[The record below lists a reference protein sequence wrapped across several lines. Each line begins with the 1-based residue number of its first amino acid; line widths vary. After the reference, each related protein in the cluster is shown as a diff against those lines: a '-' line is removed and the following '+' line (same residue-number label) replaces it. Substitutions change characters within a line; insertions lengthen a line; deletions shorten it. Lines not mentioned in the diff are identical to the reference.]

1 MPGRGEGAPQR
12 GLARQASAARGAR
25 GSRVGRGPAA
35 CAVGVHL
42 RRPGRRRHP
51 KEGRGVH
58 PSCARARRN
67 SPPGLGH
74 ALATRP
80 ASAEGGAVPP
90 HAANR
95 LPAAPSSCRQARSE
109 RAGVGHAGAGSRAA
123 EEMRAMTFRRH
134 PEKKKTN
141 RSPVVDLPGSAR
153 AVDESHLAG
162 VCVARPR
169 VVPRVENAGP
179 THSAARM
186 QLLVICQDFL
196 VALHLLGRESSLR
209 DHAQH
214 SPPFSCQSPRI
225 FILSTHSVVVAC
237 QACLPRA
244 LLARRHRTP
253 HALWAPPRWLGGA
266 PRRLARAG
274 VRAHASAV
282 IGGTSLHHVSG
293 RRCVGKPPGSAGRL
307 LGSRARAAGGRRRR
321 ARWSRRASA
330 IERAT
335 PRRRSARLRGCAAA
349 LRGCAEARRLGV
361 ARLAALC
368 TAARRAGCPC
378 GPYFCTL
385 CISSL
390 PRPPPRASPPRAGR

>member
-1 MPGRGEGAPQR
+1 
-12 GLARQASAARGAR
+12 
-25 GSRVGRGPAA
+25 
-35 CAVGVHL
+35 
-42 RRPGRRRHP
+42 
-51 KEGRGVH
+51 
-58 PSCARARRN
+58 
-67 SPPGLGH
+67 
-74 ALATRP
+74 
-80 ASAEGGAVPP
+80 
-90 HAANR
+90 
-95 LPAAPSSCRQARSE
+95 
-109 RAGVGHAGAGSRAA
+109 
-123 EEMRAMTFRRH
+123 MRAMTYSKTFR
-134 PEKKKTN
+134 
-141 RSPVVDLPGSAR
+141 SAR
-153 AVDESHLAG
+153 EPKPSTKSQSHLAILPFFFIF
-162 VCVARPR
+162 CVARPTTQR
-169 VVPRVENAGP
+169 SPHAVNLPGIFRGIALARPRVE
-179 THSAARM
+179 
-186 QLLVICQDFL
+186 
-196 VALHLLGRESSLR
+196 RER
-209 DHAQH
+209 PRTAQ
-214 SPPFSCQSPRI
+214 PAIQSPHI
-225 FILSTHSVVVAC
+225 FILSHILWWLPAF

-244 LLARRHRTP
+244 LLTRRHRTP

-282 IGGTSLHHVSG
+282 TCVARWRLLLALHQVSG

-361 ARLAALC
+361 ARARLAALC
-368 TAARRAGCPC
+368 TAPRRAGCPC